1 MTSLPTPP
9 CKPTMPHSDTYP
21 FIHPSRFTHHLTG
34 QSALITG
41 ASRGIGPSLA
51 RAFALA
57 GANVVCL
64 ARTAPALD
72 LVVASLNA
80 TLLALDRPNR
90 AFSLP
95 ADLLAP
101 STLPAI
107 LARARA
113 LIAGAPIDILVNNA
127 GVSRVAALEDDDLD
141 RWWAVV
147 ETNLRAPVVL
157 TRLVLPGMLA
167 RGRGAVVTL
176 GSRNACVGV
185 GYMTAYGASK
195 TAVLRFHECLELEI
209 AGRGVR
215 TFVVQPGDVA
225 TWLEDEA
232 EGGGGREGAKAV
244 LEGIRASRGTEAR
257 LVADTCVALVAM
269 PEAAGLS
276 GLFVD
281 AEEDLERVLE
291 DVAGSAGSRIRA
303 ERLYR
308 LGVDVL

>member
-1 MTSLPTPP
+1 
-9 CKPTMPHSDTYP
+9 MPHSDTYP
-21 FIHPSRFTHHLTG
+21 FIHPSRFTHRLTG

-41 ASRGIGPSLA
+41 ASRGIGPFLA

-64 ARTAPALD
+64 ARNAPALD

-95 ADLLAP
+95 ADLLLP
-101 STLPAI
+101 SALPTVV
-107 LARARA
+107 ARARA
-113 LIAGAPIDILVNNA
+113 LLAGAPIDILVNNA
-127 GVSRVAALEDDDLD
+127 GISRVAALEDELDDGLD

-167 RGRGAVVTL
+167 RGHGAVVTL
-176 GSRNACVGV
+176 GSRNACVGM

-209 AGRGVR
+209 TGRGVR
-215 TFVVQPGDVA
+215 TFVLQPGDVA
-225 TWLEDEA
+225 TGLDIQDEA
-232 EGGGGREGAKAV
+232 EGEAGREGVKVV

-281 AEEDLERVLE
+281 AEEDLERMLE
-291 DVAGSAGSRIRA
+291 DVARGEGSRIRA

>member
-1 MTSLPTPP
+1 
-9 CKPTMPHSDTYP
+9 MPYTDTYP

-41 ASRGIGPSLA
+41 ASRGIGPSIAHAL
-51 RAFALA
+51 ALA
-57 GANVVCL
+57 GANVVLL

-80 TLLALDRPNR
+80 TLLSLGRANR
-90 AFSLP
+90 AFPLP
-95 ADLLAP
+95 ADLL
-101 STLPAI
+101 LPAI
-107 LARARA
+107 LPAAVARARA
-113 LIAGAPIDILVNNA
+113 LLAGAPIDILANNA
-127 GVSRVAALEDDDLD
+127 GISRVAALEDEPDDLGG
-141 RWWAVV
+141 WWAVV
-147 ETNLRAPVVL
+147 ETNLRAPVAL

-176 GSRNACVGV
+176 GSRNACVGMP
-185 GYMTAYGASK
+185 YMTAYGAAK

-225 TWLEDEA
+225 TGLDA
-232 EGGGGREGAKAV
+232 QGEGDSGREEVRGV

-291 DVAGSAGSRIRA
+291 DVARGEASRIRA

-308 LGVDVL
+308 LGVDGL